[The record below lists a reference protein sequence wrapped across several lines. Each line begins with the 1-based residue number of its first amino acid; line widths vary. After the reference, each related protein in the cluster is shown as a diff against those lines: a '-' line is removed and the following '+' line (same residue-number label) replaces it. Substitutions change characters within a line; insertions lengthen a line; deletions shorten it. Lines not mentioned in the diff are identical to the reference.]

1 LTKLL
6 IFNKHRNGINQTEF
20 LVKLCEGNTMK
31 RQWTNWGYIDWLDE
45 DMNKHTSALNVGVV
59 SINPLAHMNPH
70 IHFTEQVLYTLQG
83 KGYSLINGKRIDM
96 SQSNK
101 ILHWKASV
109 IHEMYNEG
117 DIPFKHLM
125 ISCPDIIGSNT
136 DLSSNTVNW
145 SMSADN
151 AEEYL
156 QATIKG
162 TCEQFLDTLHYSYVI
177 FDAKGIPVKKAHIFP
192 QYCTYHCQGKIV
204 MENAFCMQN
213 YIDCPFKE
221 EQSFECPHGLTVFCV
236 PIVFQGVFLGYVQ
249 GGYVHMHSVSEDCV
263 YVTPQSSI
271 EGAQVLLRRI
281 VKSMVNY
288 CEFYQ
293 LKNQL
298 MKQDLILEDTRQYQN
313 TLELDLKNAKSA
325 MTDLKINNH
334 FLFNTLNQMASM
346 ALSGG
351 MESLYQSI
359 LDLSQL
365 FSYTVHN
372 NSNTVLLSKEFEYLN
387 SYLKLQKLRYG
398 KKLHLDYTI
407 NLNMAYYKV
416 PFNFLM
422 PIAENAF
429 THGFSQEEEK
439 FFYLGIKEKSN
450 SLIFTIENSG
460 TLPKEASRYKIM
472 SEIKNGTTHGLSMVY
487 QKLQSVYF
495 ENFSI
500 EIQKGQHGG
509 FEVKLTLPSIKI
521 R

>member
-1 LTKLL
+1 
-6 IFNKHRNGINQTEF
+6 
-20 LVKLCEGNTMK
+20 MK
-31 RQWTNWGYIDWLDE
+31 RQWTDWGYIDWLDE
-45 DMNKHTSALNVGVV
+45 DMKNHTSTSALNVGVV
-59 SINPLAHMNPH
+59 SINPRAHMNPH

-83 KGYSLINGKRIDM
+83 KGYSLINGEKIDM
-96 SQSNK
+96 SQSNM

-117 DIPFKHLM
+117 NLPFKHLM
-125 ISCPDIIGSNT
+125 ISCPDIIGHNT
-136 DLSSNTVNW
+136 DLPLNTVNW
-145 SMSADN
+145 SMSEKN

-162 TCEQFLDTLHYSYVI
+162 TCEHFLDTLHYSYVI
-177 FDAKGIPVKKAHIFP
+177 FDVKGNPIKKTHIFP
-192 QYCTYHCQGKIV
+192 QYCTHHCHEKIV
-204 MENAFCMQN
+204 SGEAFCMQN
-213 YIDCPFKE
+213 YVKCPLKE
-221 EQSFECPHGLTVFCV
+221 EQSFECPYGLTVFCV
-236 PIVFQGVFLGYVQ
+236 PIIFQGIFLGYIQ
-249 GGYVHMHSVSEDCV
+249 GGYVHMHNIPDDCI
-263 YVTPQSSI
+263 YVTPQSSVK
-271 EGAQVLLRRI
+271 GAQVLLRRI

-298 MKQDLILEDTRQYQN
+298 IKQDLILEDTRQCQN
-313 TLELDLKNAKSA
+313 ILELDLKNAKNA
-325 MTDLKINNH
+325 MTDLQINNH

-372 NSNTVLLSKEFEYLN
+372 NSNSVLLSDEFEYLN

-398 KKLHLDYTI
+398 KNLHLNYKI
-407 NLNMAYYKV
+407 NININSYKV

-429 THGFSQEEEK
+429 THGFSQEEQK
-439 FFYLGIKEKSN
+439 FFYIGIKEKNN
-450 SLIFTIENSG
+450 SLMFTIENSG
-460 TLPKEASRYKIM
+460 TLPDEESRYEIM
-472 SEIKNGTTHGLSMVY
+472 SKIKNGTTHGLSMVY
-487 QKLQSVYF
+487 QKLQSVYAG
-495 ENFSI
+495 EFSI
-500 EIQKGQHGG
+500 EIQKGQHDG
-509 FEVKLTLPSIKI
+509 FEVKLTFPSIKI